1 VRGAYYSLLFRLVAT
16 FPNLAII
23 LSFDA
28 LFRLRGGLG
37 LLSARGVSR
46 APLRS
51 FHILLNLLKVLQVVA
66 DDLDLGCGVG
76 GSIGV
81 TVKAILGDYLVVV
94 LGDLVILHV
103 LGVIVEAGHLF
114 VLAIVLELLEFTE
127 ALEVVDSHEQLRQ
140 HGDLFKLGGGV
151 VLQLVLQSGLLVVN
165 FFGLHFELGNLV
177 VQLHAPRVLLVFV
190 LGELGLHRLQVV
202 LLVLQRFH

>member
-1 VRGAYYSLLFRLVAT
+1 
-16 FPNLAII
+16 
-23 LSFDA
+23 
-28 LFRLRGGLG
+28 

-103 LGVIVEAGHLF
+103 LSVIVEAGNLF

-190 LGELGLHRLQVV
+190 LSELGLHRLQVV